1 MTPAP
6 GTPAH
11 PRPPPQ
17 PRSPTR
23 SPLGRSESP
32 GEARAGQEGGK
43 RHGKVREAEAGG
55 GAALPPPRCLS
66 PPRPAPLP
74 HVLHRPAA
82 VAQQADDHG
91 HRGDREAEH
100 AVQADLGVELGGAA
114 QLQQQQRQQQR
125 RGQPRPE
132 LHGRAPSP
140 DGAGLRL
147 PARAP
152 AACWRRRPLL
162 LALTRPRPLL
172 RGRGTGGGERGGGAA
187 GVASG
192 VRVRKRLGAPRPRRP
207 HPPLGH
213 RPGAAPAPPRPARD
227 TAGAL
232 PPGLRPLALR
242 PSPAPAS
249 PQRVAW
255 AVAPRRSPP
264 PGCLPTTCGHRPR
277 ALDRGSKG
285 GRGRGCPCQPG
296 CHTKGP

>member
-172 RGRGTGGGERGGGAA
+172 RGRGTGGGARGRGGRGGERSSSEEEARCAPPATSTPAA
-187 GVASG
+187 RSPA
-192 VRVRKRLGAPRPRRP
+192 RRRPR
-207 HPPLGH
+207 
-213 RPGAAPAPPRPARD
+213 PAPPATLLGPSRQASGLWPCAPPQPPHPRSGSPGPWHPAGPHRR
-227 TAGAL
+227 AAF
-232 PPGLRPLALR
+232 PPLAGT
-242 PSPAPAS
+242 APE
-249 PQRVAW
+249 P
-255 AVAPRRSPP
+255 
-264 PGCLPTTCGHRPR
+264 
-277 ALDRGSKG
+277 
-285 GRGRGCPCQPG
+285 
-296 CHTKGP
+296 